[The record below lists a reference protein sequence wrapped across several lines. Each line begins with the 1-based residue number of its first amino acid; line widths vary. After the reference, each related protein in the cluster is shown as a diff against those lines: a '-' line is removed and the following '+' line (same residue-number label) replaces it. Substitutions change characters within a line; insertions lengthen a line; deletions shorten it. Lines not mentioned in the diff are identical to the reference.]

1 MSTTLKDVAAYVGVH
16 PSTVSRVL
24 HGKENLR
31 ISKETNDKILK
42 AVKKLNYIPDFTA
55 RALRMKKSF
64 TIGLIVPDILN
75 PYFARIVRRVEQLG
89 FEKKYTVIVCNTEE
103 NQEKEILFLN
113 QLISRGVDGIVLAPV
128 QERNDHIKDLIEK
141 KIPLVLID
149 RIFDDIKVDSVI
161 TNNADSVINAVSH
174 LVKLGHKQI
183 AFLRGQKNIYTIKNR
198 LAGYL
203 DALEKFNLKKNN
215 KYIVGNGF
223 EFEDG
228 YTATQELLKL
238 PKVPTAI
245 ISSGGDLVTLGAIKA
260 IYENGLKIPEDISLI
275 SFFDSLYSPFLATP
289 LTTISHFR
297 KRIGEEAFQ
306 LLLKQIES
314 KRKRIPKIVYVNTK
328 FEIRNSTAKPKINN

>member
-1 MSTTLKDVAAYVGVH
+1 MATTLKDVAAYVGVH

-24 HGKENLR
+24 HGKENLK
-31 ISKETNDKILK
+31 ISKKTNDKILK
-42 AVKKLNYIPDFTA
+42 AVKELNYVPDFTA

-103 NQEKEILFLN
+103 NQDKELLFLN
-113 QLISRGVDGIVLAPV
+113 QLISRGVDGIILAPV
-128 QERNDHIKDLIEK
+128 QDRNDHIVELIDK

-149 RIFDDIKVDSVI
+149 RIFDDLKVDSVI

-174 LVKLGHKQI
+174 LVKLGHKRI

-198 LAGYL
+198 LDGYFQ
-203 DALEKFNLKKNN
+203 ALEKFNLKKNN
-215 KYIVGNGF
+215 KFIVGDGF

-228 YTATQELLKL
+228 YEATQKLLKL
-238 PKVPTAI
+238 PKLPTAI

-260 IYENGLKIPEDISLI
+260 IYENGLKIPDDISLVA
-275 SFFDSLYSPFLATP
+275 FFDSLYSPFLATP

-297 KRIGEEAFQ
+297 KRIGEEAFH
-306 LLLKQIES
+306 LLLKQIET
-314 KRKRIPKIVYVNTK
+314 KRKATPKIICVDTK
-328 FEIRNSTAKPKINN
+328 FEIRNSTAKPNNNT

>member
-1 MSTTLKDVAAYVGVH
+1 MATTLKDVAAYVGVH

-24 HGKENLR
+24 RGKENLK

-42 AVKKLNYIPDFTA
+42 AVKKLNYVPDITA
-55 RALRMKKSF
+55 RTLRMKKSF

-75 PYFARIVRRVEQLG
+75 PYFARIARRVEQLG

-128 QERNDHIKDLIEK
+128 QDRNDHIKDLIEK

-149 RIFDDIKVDSVI
+149 RIFNDLKVDSVI

-203 DALEKFNLKKNN
+203 KALDKFKLKKNN

-228 YTATQELLKL
+228 YKATQNLLHL
-238 PKVPTAI
+238 PKIPTAV
-245 ISSGGDLVTLGAIKA
+245 ISSGGELVTLGAIKA

-289 LTTISHFR
+289 ITTISHFR
-297 KRIGEEAFQ
+297 KRIGEKAFQ

-314 KRKRIPKIVYVNTK
+314 KGKRTPTIVCVDTK
-328 FEIRNSTAKPKINN
+328 FEIRNSTSKPKENN